1 MVTEVNKILSN
12 ISIETINNLINSMD
26 HRIDV
31 LFNNN
36 FNIINY

>member
-12 ISIETINNLINSMD
+12 ISIETINKLIDSMD
-26 HRIDV
+26 HRIEA
-31 LFNNN
+31 LFDNN